1 MTGRRLLFVMC
12 GAHVLSLAGIGT
24 FPSLLP
30 TFFDVWRIS
39 NTEAGWIS
47 GIYYGGYAAAV
58 PILASLTDRM
68 DSRRV
73 YLWSAALCGV
83 STAAFAVLADGFWTA
98 LIFRALAGIG
108 VAGTYMPGLKMLT
121 DRVSGGNQ
129 SRMVAFYTAS
139 FGIGSSVSIWMA
151 GAVEEWAGWRWACA
165 LAALGSLGAIAI
177 VAALVRPIP
186 AVNRESQSRLLDFR
200 PVFRNRAAM
209 AYVLAYGAHC
219 WELLGFRSWMVAFL
233 AFSATLQPPG
243 AWIWSATIVAGFVN
257 FLGVPASIL
266 GNEAAMRFGRR
277 RAATMVMLGA
287 TVLACVIG
295 FTAPLPY
302 ALVVLLFAVYGIFVT
317 ADSGTITAGTVIFAR
332 PEHKGATMA
341 VHSFLGFL
349 TSFLGPLAFGV
360 VLDAA
365 GGNASTLAW
374 GLAFA
379 AMGAGVALG
388 PLALARLGRADEAAA
403 AAR

>member
-1 MTGRRLLFVMC
+1 MNGRKLLVVMC
-12 GAHVLSLAGIGT
+12 VAHVLSLTGIGT

-30 TFFDVWRIS
+30 TFFGLWKIP

-58 PILASLTDRM
+58 PILASLTDRI

-83 STAAFAVLADGFWTA
+83 SMAAFAALANGFWTA
-98 LIFRALAGIG
+98 LIFRAFAGIG
-108 VAGTYMPGLKMLT
+108 VAGTYMPGLKVLT
-121 DRVSGGNQ
+121 DRVTGGNQ
-129 SRMVAFYTAS
+129 SRLVAFYTAS

-151 GAVEEWAGWRWACA
+151 GGIEDWLGWRWAFA
-165 LAALGSLGAIAI
+165 VAALGSLGAIAI
-177 VAALVRPIP
+177 VATLVRPIP
-186 AVNRESQSRLLDFR
+186 QVRRESHSRLLDFR

-219 WELLGFRSWMVAFL
+219 WELLGFRAWMVAFF

-243 AWIWSATIVAGFVN
+243 AWVWSATIVAGFIN

-266 GNEAAMRFGRR
+266 GNELAMRIGRR
-277 RAATMVMLGA
+277 RAATVVMLGA
-287 TVLACVIG
+287 SVLACIIG

-302 ALVVLLFAVYGIFVT
+302 ALVVLLFAVYGVFVT

-349 TSFLGPLAFGV
+349 TSFLGPLAFGI
-360 VLDAA
+360 VLDIA
-365 GGNASTLAW
+365 GGNASTFAW

-388 PLALARLGRADEAAA
+388 PVALARLGRADEAAM
-403 AAR
+403 AR

>member
-1 MTGRRLLFVMC
+1 MNGRKLLVVMC
-12 GAHVLSLAGIGT
+12 VAHVLSLTGIGT

-30 TFFDVWRIS
+30 TFFGLWKIS

-58 PILASLTDRM
+58 PILASLTDRI

-83 STAAFAVLADGFWTA
+83 SMAAFAALANGFWTA
-98 LIFRALAGIG
+98 LIFRAFAGIG
-108 VAGTYMPGLKMLT
+108 VAGTYMPGLKVLT
-121 DRVSGGNQ
+121 DRVTGGNQ
-129 SRMVAFYTAS
+129 SRLVAFYTAS

-151 GAVEEWAGWRWACA
+151 GGIEDWLGWRWAFA
-165 LAALGSLGAIAI
+165 VAALGSLGAIAI
-177 VAALVRPIP
+177 VATLVRPIP
-186 AVNRESQSRLLDFR
+186 QVRRESHSRLLDFR

-219 WELLGFRSWMVAFL
+219 WELLGFRAWMVAFF

-243 AWIWSATIVAGFVN
+243 AWVWSATIVAGFIN

-266 GNEAAMRFGRR
+266 GNELAMRIGRR
-277 RAATMVMLGA
+277 RAATVVMLGA
-287 TVLACVIG
+287 SVLACIIG

-302 ALVVLLFAVYGIFVT
+302 ALVVLLFAVYGVFVT

-349 TSFLGPLAFGV
+349 TSFLGPLAFGI
-360 VLDAA
+360 VLDIA
-365 GGNASTLAW
+365 GGNASTFAW

-388 PLALARLGRADEAAA
+388 PVALARLGRADEAAM
-403 AAR
+403 AR